1 MEKKEKLAI
10 LKSCVEKL
18 SSLEQEM
25 RQKLEYAKEG
35 IGENNINLVI
45 GGLCGLEHINQRIK
59 SIYDTMVFV
68 QGL

>member
-1 MEKKEKLAI
+1 MGKEEKLAI
-10 LKSCVEKL
+10 LKSRVEMW

-45 GGLCGLEHINQRIK
+45 GGLCGMEHLNQRIK
-59 SIYDTMVFV
+59 SIYDMMVFV
-68 QGL
+68 QWL